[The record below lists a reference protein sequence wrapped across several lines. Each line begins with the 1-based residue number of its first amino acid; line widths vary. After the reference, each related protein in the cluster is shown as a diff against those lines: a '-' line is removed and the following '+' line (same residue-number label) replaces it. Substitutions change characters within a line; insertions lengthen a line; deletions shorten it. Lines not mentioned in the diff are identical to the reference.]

1 MEVTLSKPIKPGF
14 RRAFE
19 VGTDEPVDKQ
29 VDGKYARSAVVEGD
43 SSAPTIDPGD
53 NPQKITGWI
62 NGDGALGS
70 KAVDI
75 SVDAH
80 VGDADVPLTLTVRY
94 EVASSDAT
102 AFVGFKEGADEVI
115 PV

>member
-29 VDGKYARSAVVEGD
+29 VDGKYARSVTLEGD
-43 SSAPTIDPGD
+43 SSPATI
-53 NPQKITGWI
+53 NPESTETKITGWI
-62 NGDGALGS
+62 NGDGALGD
-70 KAVDI
+70 KATEI
-75 SVDAH
+75 TVDAH
-80 VGDADVPLTLTVRY
+80 VGDEDIPLTLVVRY
-94 EVASSDAT
+94 TVASPDAT
-102 AFVGFKEGADEVI
+102 AFVGFKEGADEQI